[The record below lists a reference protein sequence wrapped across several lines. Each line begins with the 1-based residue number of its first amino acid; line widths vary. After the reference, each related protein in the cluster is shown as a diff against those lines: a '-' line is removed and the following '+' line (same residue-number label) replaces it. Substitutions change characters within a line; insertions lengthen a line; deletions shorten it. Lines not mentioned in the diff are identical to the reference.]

1 MPGTYFVKYL
11 KTIRSFIHSFICSF
25 ICLLIYLFIHSFIH
39 SFIHLI
45 IHSFLLHSFIHNLS
59 SFANG
64 SLLTCE
70 PRHRMLVPFHL
81 LQRQF
86 TVIYSFIHF
95 VHLFIHSFIHS
106 FIYSYTSFLQW
117 TGSLTQWC
125 IAIECSCHLS
135 LVHSPL
141 IHPPLK
147 KLFISFSFSFHFI
160 SIFIYC
166 IISFSTSSS
175 VRNSGSPHPLLT

>member
-81 LQRQF
+81 LQRQC
-86 TVIYSFIHF
+86 TVMVFIHSLRSFVHSFLPSFIH
-95 VHLFIHSFIHS
+95 LFIYLLPSVNGFIDPMS
-106 FIYSYTSFLQW
+106 
-117 TGSLTQWC
+117 
-125 IAIECSCHLS
+125 IAIECSCHFLTCS
-135 LVHSPL
+135 LTPSPSTPEEVVYF
-141 IHPPLK
+141 IFI
-147 KLFISFSFSFHFI
+147 FISFHFHFHLL
-160 SIFIYC
+160 F
-166 IISFSTSSS
+166 ISFSTSSS